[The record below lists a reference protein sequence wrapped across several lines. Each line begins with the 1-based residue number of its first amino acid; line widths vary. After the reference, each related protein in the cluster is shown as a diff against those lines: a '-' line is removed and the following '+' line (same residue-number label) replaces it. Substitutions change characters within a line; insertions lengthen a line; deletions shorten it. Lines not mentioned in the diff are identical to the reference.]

1 MQFGCESCKA
11 QLQIADE
18 KVRGKRLIVRCR
30 RCGAKI
36 ALADPALSNSSPRL
50 VVAPGSAPGPMRIVP
65 RLAPDPERPASDD
78 ESTRAMDSDLLE
90 RALRASKADDA
101 QQNGAP
107 PTQKLH
113 FPGPVAPLDGPIWY
127 AMLRGK
133 QTGPVTREDL
143 EERANDGELGPRTYL
158 WRDGM
163 DAWQHAKDIPELWD
177 LFPQLPEAARPGVA
191 QVPAPRPVPA
201 PAPAAQPA
209 PPQPASVKGE
219 PTPAANTNPAGDP
232 GHPGEAAGERTAEKS
247 TLDLAPRATSEIAQG
262 QELGSAPEAAQQK
275 MAAPVLQ
282 RSAPLFESASP
293 PGRGP
298 FVVFLGLIC
307 LAAAAIVLW
316 IALAS
321 AASKEEGKP
330 EAQSQRLDPAPAPQP
345 GQGTPNPGDPV
356 LEEAKP
362 AGAPGAV
369 HPGAV
374 SVLTAE
380 QVHRKLDENKPA
392 LQGCVDDALR
402 RDPHLKVGKI
412 HVATTI
418 APTGEVTAARIDQRS
433 VDESA
438 LGACLKHATK
448 KIVFPQFAGAAFDV
462 DIPIVV
468 TAGE

>member
-50 VVAPGSAPGPMRIVP
+50 VAAPASTPGPMRIVP
-65 RLAPDPERPASDD
+65 RPDPDPERPATDD
-78 ESTRAMDSDLLE
+78 ESTRAMDSDLLA

-113 FPGPVAPLDGPIWY
+113 FPGPVVPLDGPIWY

-143 EERANDGELGPRTYL
+143 EERANAGELGPRTYL

-191 QVPAPRPVPA
+191 QVVEPRPGPA
-201 PAPAAQPA
+201 PATAALAGPA
-209 PPQPASVKGE
+209 QPASVKGE
-219 PTPAANTNPAGDP
+219 QTPAAHAAPAADP
-232 GHPGEAAGERTAEKS
+232 GHPGGAAGEITAQNS
-247 TLDLAPRATSEIAQG
+247 ALDLAPPATSEIAQG
-262 QELGSAPEAAQQK
+262 QEPGSAPGAAQQK
-275 MAAPVLQ
+275 TVAQVLQ
-282 RSAPLFESASP
+282 RSALLFESASP

-298 FVVFLGLIC
+298 FVVFLGLIG

-321 AASKEEGKP
+321 APSKEEGKP
-330 EAQSQRLDPAPAPQP
+330 EAQSQRLDPAPVPLPAR
-345 GQGTPNPGDPV
+345 GTSGDPV
-356 LEEAKP
+356 PEESKT

-369 HPGAV
+369 HPGATA
-374 SVLTAE
+374 VLTAE

-402 RDPHLKVGKI
+402 RDPHLKVGEI

-438 LGACLKHATK
+438 LGACLKRATK
-448 KIVFPQFAGAAFDV
+448 QIVFPQFAGAAFDV

>member
-50 VVAPGSAPGPMRIVP
+50 VVAPASAPGPMRIVP
-65 RLAPDPERPASDD
+65 RPAPDPERPASDD

-90 RALRASKADDA
+90 RALRASKADEA
-101 QQNGAP
+101 RQNGAAP
-107 PTQKLH
+107 LTQKLH
-113 FPGPVAPLDGPIWY
+113 FPGPVVPLDGPIWY

-158 WRDGM
+158 WREGM

-177 LFPQLPEAARPGVA
+177 LFPQLPEAVRPGVA
-191 QVPAPRPVPA
+191 PAPRPVPA
-201 PAPAAQPA
+201 QASAAQPT
-209 PPQPASVKGE
+209 PEQPASVKGE
-219 PTPAANTNPAGDP
+219 PTPAANPNPAGDP
-232 GHPGEAAGERTAEKS
+232 GHAGEASGERTAEKS
-247 TLDLAPRATSEIAQG
+247 ALDLAPGATSEIAQG
-262 QELGSAPEAAQQK
+262 QEPGSAPGDAQK

-293 PGRGP
+293 PARGP
-298 FVVFLGLIC
+298 FVVFLGLIG

-316 IALAS
+316 ITLAS
-321 AASKEEGKP
+321 SPSKEEGKP

-345 GQGTPNPGDPV
+345 ARGTPKPGDPV
-356 LEEAKP
+356 PEEAKP
-362 AGAPGAV
+362 AEAPGV
-369 HPGAV
+369 AV

-438 LGACLKHATK
+438 LGACLKLATK

-468 TAGE
+468 TAGESN

>member
-50 VVAPGSAPGPMRIVP
+50 VVAPASAPATMRIVP
-65 RLAPDPERPASDD
+65 RPTPDPERPATDD
-78 ESTRAMDSDLLE
+78 ESTRAMDSALLE

-113 FPGPVAPLDGPIWY
+113 FPGPVVPLDGPIWY

-143 EERANDGELGPRTYL
+143 EERANNGELGPRTYL

-163 DAWQHAKDIPELWD
+163 DAWQHAKDIPELSD
-177 LFPQLPEAARPGVA
+177 LFPQLPEAVRPGVA
-191 QVPAPRPVPA
+191 PMAAPRSGPA
-201 PAPAAQPA
+201 PAPVAQAAPA
-209 PPQPASVKGE
+209 EPASTKGE
-219 PTPAANTNPAGDP
+219 ATPAATAAPAADP
-232 GHPGEAAGERTAEKS
+232 GHPGEAAGGRTEQYGA
-247 TLDLAPRATSEIAQG
+247 LDVAPRATSEIAQG
-262 QELGSAPEAAQQK
+262 QEPGSAPDGTQQQ
-275 MAAPVLQ
+275 MAASVLQ
-282 RSAPLFESASP
+282 RSAPLFESALP

-321 AASKEEGKP
+321 APSKEEGKA
-330 EAQSQRLDPAPAPQP
+330 EAQSQRLDPVPASRPARA
-345 GQGTPNPGDPV
+345 TSGDPV
-356 LEEAKP
+356 PEESKP
-362 AGAPGAV
+362 AGAPGA
-369 HPGAV
+369 GATA
-374 SVLTAE
+374 VLTAE

-438 LGACLKHATK
+438 LGACLKSATR

>member
-18 KVRGKRLIVRCR
+18 KVRGKRLIVRCK

-50 VVAPGSAPGPMRIVP
+50 VVVPASAPGPMRIVP
-65 RLAPDPERPASDD
+65 RPGPDPERPATDD
-78 ESTRAMDSDLLE
+78 ESTRAMDGDLLE

-113 FPGPVAPLDGPIWY
+113 FPGPVVPLDGPIWY

-133 QTGPVTREDL
+133 QIGPVTREDL

-163 DAWQHAKDIPELWD
+163 DAWQHAKDIPELSD
-177 LFPQLPEAARPGVA
+177 LFPQLPEAVRPGVA
-191 QVPAPRPVPA
+191 QVAAQRPGPAAAPVAQAVPA
-201 PAPAAQPA
+201 QPASAKGETAPAATA
-209 PPQPASVKGE
+209 A
-219 PTPAANTNPAGDP
+219 PAADP
-232 GHPGEAAGERTAEKS
+232 GLPGEAAVERAAQMGV
-247 TLDLAPRATSEIAQG
+247 LDVAPQATSEIAQG
-262 QELGSAPEAAQQK
+262 QDPGSAPGAAQQQ

-282 RSAPLFESASP
+282 PSALLFESASP

-321 AASKEEGKP
+321 APSKEEGKA
-330 EAQSQRLDPAPAPQP
+330 EAQSQRLDAAPAPQP
-345 GQGTPNPGDPV
+345 ARGTAGDPV
-356 LEEAKP
+356 PEKSKP
-362 AGAPGAV
+362 AGAPG
-369 HPGAV
+369 GAAA
-374 SVLTAE
+374 VLTAE
-380 QVHRKLDENKPA
+380 EVHRKLDENKPA

-433 VDESA
+433 LDESA
-438 LGACLKHATK
+438 LGACLKSATR

>member
-50 VVAPGSAPGPMRIVP
+50 VVAPVAAPVSMRIVP
-65 RLAPDPERPASDD
+65 RAAPDEDRPTTDD

-101 QQNGAP
+101 QHNGAAA
-107 PTQKLH
+107 TQKLH
-113 FPGPVAPLDGPIWY
+113 FPGPAVPLDGPIWY

-143 EERANDGELGPRTYL
+143 EARANDGELGPRTYL
-158 WRDGM
+158 WREGM

-177 LFPQLPEAARPGVA
+177 LFPQLPEAARPGVTLA
-191 QVPAPRPVPA
+191 AAPRPEPSPA
-201 PAPAAQPA
+201 ATAQPA
-209 PPQPASVKGE
+209 PAQPASVKAEEKG
-219 PTPAANTNPAGDP
+219 TAPAADP
-232 GHPGEAAGERTAEKS
+232 GRPGEAAGERAVQHDAP
-247 TLDLAPRATSEIAQG
+247 DLAGATSEIAPG
-262 QELGSAPEAAQQK
+262 QEPGSAPAAAQK

-282 RSAPLFESASP
+282 RSAPLFETTPAT
-293 PGRGP
+293 GRGP
-298 FVVFLGLIC
+298 FVVFLALIA

-316 IALAS
+316 ISLAS
-321 AASKEEGKP
+321 GSSKEEGKP
-330 EAQSQRLDPAPAPQP
+330 EAQSQRLDPAPARGP
-345 GQGTPNPGDPV
+345 PNVGDAV
-356 LEEAKP
+356 AEDAKP
-362 AGAPGAV
+362 AGP
-369 HPGAV
+369 
-374 SVLTAE
+374 VLTAE

-402 RDPHLKVGKI
+402 RDPQLKVGKI
-412 HVATTI
+412 HVSTTI

-438 LGACLKHATK
+438 LGACLKSATK
-448 KIVFPQFAGAAFDV
+448 RIVFPQFAGAAFDV

-468 TAGE
+468 TAGEPR

>member
-50 VVAPGSAPGPMRIVP
+50 VVAPASAPVPMRIVP
-65 RLAPDPERPASDD
+65 RPAPDEERPAIDD

-90 RALRASKADDA
+90 RALRASRAGDA

-107 PTQKLH
+107 LTQKLH
-113 FPGPVAPLDGPIWY
+113 FPGPVVPLDGPIWY

-143 EERANDGELGPRTYL
+143 GERANDGELGPRTYL

-177 LFPQLPEAARPGVA
+177 LFPQLPEATRPGVA
-191 QVPAPRPVPA
+191 PVLRPVPA
-201 PAPAAQPA
+201 PASAPQPTPA
-209 PPQPASVKGE
+209 QPASVKGE
-219 PTPAANTNPAGDP
+219 PTPAANANPAGDP
-232 GHPGEAAGERTAEKS
+232 GHPDEAASERTAEKS
-247 TLDLAPRATSEIAQG
+247 ALDLAPQATSQIAQD
-262 QELGSAPEAAQQK
+262 QEPGSAPAAAQK
-275 MAAPVLQ
+275 MAEPVLQ

-298 FVVFLGLIC
+298 FVVFLGLIG

-321 AASKEEGKP
+321 APSKEEGKP

-345 GQGTPNPGDPV
+345 AGGTSRDPV
-356 LEEAKP
+356 PEESKP
-362 AGAPGAV
+362 AGSPGAV
-369 HPGAV
+369 HPVAL

-433 VDESA
+433 VDESP

-468 TAGE
+468 TAGESN

>member
-50 VVAPGSAPGPMRIVP
+50 VLAPAPAAVPMRIVP
-65 RLAPDPERPASDD
+65 RPAPDPERPATDD

-101 QQNGAP
+101 EQNGAP
-107 PTQKLH
+107 RTQKLH
-113 FPGPVAPLDGPIWY
+113 FPGPLVPLDGPIWY

-133 QTGPVTREDL
+133 QTGPVTHEDL

-163 DAWQHAKDIPELWD
+163 DAWQHAKDIPELSD
-177 LFPQLPEAARPGVA
+177 LFPQLPEAVRRGVA
-191 QVPAPRPVPA
+191 PMAEPRSVSGPAPVAQAA
-201 PAPAAQPA
+201 PAQPA
-209 PPQPASVKGE
+209 SDKGE
-219 PTPAANTNPAGDP
+219 ATPAATAAPTADP
-232 GHPGEAAGERTAEKS
+232 GHPGEAVGVGTEQKGA
-247 TLDLAPRATSEIAQG
+247 LDVAPRATREIAQG
-262 QELGSAPEAAQQK
+262 QEPVSAPGAAQEQ

-282 RSAPLFESASP
+282 RGAPLFESASP

-321 AASKEEGKP
+321 APSKEEGKP
-330 EAQSQRLDPAPAPQP
+330 EAQSQRLGPAPAPQP
-345 GQGTPNPGDPV
+345 ARGTSADPVPEGSKSAGDPG
-356 LEEAKP
+356 P
-362 AGAPGAV
+362 V
-369 HPGAV
+369 HPGPTA
-374 SVLTAE
+374 VLTAE

-402 RDPHLKVGKI
+402 RDPHLKLGKI

-438 LGACLKHATK
+438 LGACLKRATK
-448 KIVFPQFAGAAFDV
+448 QIVFPQFAGAAFDV

-468 TAGE
+468 TAGEQR

>member
-50 VVAPGSAPGPMRIVP
+50 VVVPASAPGPMRIVP
-65 RLAPDPERPASDD
+65 RPAPDPERPATDD

-113 FPGPVAPLDGPIWY
+113 FPGPAVPLDGPIWY

-163 DAWQHAKDIPELWD
+163 DAWQHAKDIPELSD
-177 LFPQLPEAARPGVA
+177 LFPQLPEAVRPGAQVAAQRPGPAPASVA
-191 QVPAPRPVPA
+191 QAAPAQPA
-201 PAPAAQPA
+201 TVKVEATPAATPAPAA
-209 PPQPASVKGE
+209 
-219 PTPAANTNPAGDP
+219 DP
-232 GHPGEAAGERTAEKS
+232 GHPGEAAGERTAQKGP
-247 TLDLAPRATSEIAQG
+247 LDLAPRATSEIAEG
-262 QELGSAPEAAQQK
+262 QEPGSAPGAAQQE
-275 MAAPVLQ
+275 MAASVLQ
-282 RSAPLFESASP
+282 RSAPLFESALP

-298 FVVFLGLIC
+298 FVVFLGLIA

-321 AASKEEGKP
+321 APSKEEGKP
-330 EAQSQRLDPAPAPQP
+330 EPQSQRLDPASAPRPAPDRSH
-345 GQGTPNPGDPV
+345 DPAP
-356 LEEAKP
+356 EESNP
-362 AGAPGAV
+362 AGA
-369 HPGAV
+369 
-374 SVLTAE
+374 VLTAE

-418 APTGEVTAARIDQRS
+418 APTGEVTAARIDRRS

-438 LGACLKHATK
+438 LGACLKSATR